1 MRARY
6 HRLSPMDRML
16 LSIEDARTPTH
27 IGALLVLE
35 GPPLLDAAGHLRLEE
50 IRLRLRRRL
59 RRVPVL
65 RKVLYRPGLLRGPP
79 LWVDDATFAVER
91 HILHAEIPAPG
102 GEAQL
107 LRLVENLLSKL
118 LDRSKPLWE
127 LWFLT
132 GLESGRLA
140 VLAKLHHSIA
150 DGKAALRIFN
160 ALFDLAPDAADP
172 EEEPWSPRP
181 PPSHWRLF
189 VDNLAEKGAALAR
202 AVERLVHPVA
212 LARSAVSAG
221 RTLVR
226 TLRES
231 QGAPRTSLNAPVG
244 VTRRLAVMRM
254 GLAEARNVAHA
265 RGTRINDVM
274 LTLIAGGSRELLLHR
289 GEPVEGVAL
298 IASVAVSLRSTTDA
312 GETGNR
318 TGQLL
323 VPLPLD
329 LPDAEACLEA
339 IAASTRKMRKKELAT
354 SSEHIIAC
362 VSMSGLFRLLARRQH
377 TMNLFESD
385 LEGPPVPLFVLGAR
399 ILEVTLANN
408 LGGTVGLSFAILS
421 YAGQLNLSVFADAER
436 FPDLEVLAA
445 GMETSWARLSR
456 RHESGE
462 EGPRP
467 PGGRYPAAALTT
479 PV

>member
-6 HRLSPMDRML
+6 HRLSPLDRML
-16 LSIEDARTPTH
+16 LSIEDVRTPTH

-50 IRLRLRRRL
+50 IRFRLERRL

-65 RKVLYRPGLLRGPP
+65 RKVLYQPGLLLGPP
-79 LWVDDATFAVER
+79 LWVDDAAFAMER
-91 HILHAEIPAPG
+91 HLLHAEIPAPG

-140 VLAKLHHSIA
+140 MLVKLHHSIA
-150 DGKAALRIFN
+150 DGKAALRIFSE
-160 ALFDLAPDAADP
+160 LFDLTPDAADP
-172 EEEPWSPRP
+172 EEEPWLPRP
-181 PPSHWRLF
+181 SPSHGQLF
-189 VDNLAEKGAALAR
+189 VDNLAMKGAALAR
-202 AVERLVHPVA
+202 AVKRLTHPVA
-212 LARSAVSAG
+212 LACSVASAG
-221 RTLVR
+221 RTLMR

-231 QGAPRTSLNAPVG
+231 QRAPRTSLNAPVG
-244 VTRRLAVMRM
+244 VSRRLAVMRM
-254 GLAEARNVAHA
+254 GLAEARDVAHA
-265 RGTRINDVM
+265 RGAKINDVM
-274 LTLIAGGSRELLLHR
+274 LALIAGGSRELLLHR
-289 GEPVEGVAL
+289 GELVEGVAL

-312 GETGNR
+312 GEIGNR

-329 LPDAEACLEA
+329 LPDPEACLEA
-339 IAASTRKMRKKELAT
+339 IAASTRKMKKKELAT
-354 SSEHIIAC
+354 SSEHLIAC

-385 LEGPPVPLFVLGAR
+385 LEGPPVPLFMFGAR
-399 ILEVTLANN
+399 ILEVVIANN

-421 YAGQLNLSVFADAER
+421 YAGQLNLSVCADAER
-436 FPDLEVLAA
+436 FPDLEALAA
-445 GMETSWARLSR
+445 GMERSWAQLSR
-456 RHESGE
+456 RHEPVG
-462 EGPRP
+462 EGPSLVVP
-467 PGGRYPAAALTT
+467 
-479 PV
+479 